1 MEAVSDAGPPAVPL
15 VVVMG
20 VSGSGKTTV
29 GIALAERLDVEYGE
43 ADQFHPQSNIDK
55 MTAGQPLDDADRKP
69 WLEAVGAWLAD
80 HADRGAVAT
89 CSALKR
95 SYRDI
100 LRAAAPS
107 TVFLHLNADRAVLEP
122 RMAHRKG
129 HFMPPALLASQLQ
142 TLQPLQPDEA
152 GLVVDS
158 TTPVGEI
165 VDEFVA
171 WWPDREQSTTESEG
185 ARDG

>member
-1 MEAVSDAGPPAVPL
+1 MEAVSEPGPPAVPL

-29 GIALAERLDVEYGE
+29 GVALAARLDVEYGE

-55 MTAGQPLDDADRKP
+55 MTAGQPLDDADRRP
-69 WLEAVGAWLAD
+69 WLEALGSWLAG
-80 HADRGAVAT
+80 HVDRGAVAT

-95 SYRDI
+95 SYRDT

-107 TVFLHLNADRAVLEP
+107 VVFLHLRADRAVLEP
-122 RMAHRKG
+122 RMEHRSG
-129 HFMPPALLASQLQ
+129 HFMPPSLLASQLK
-142 TLQPLQPDEA
+142 TLEPLQPDET

-158 TTPVGEI
+158 TTPVGDL
-165 VDEFVA
+165 VDEFII
-171 WWPDREQSTTESEG
+171 WWHTASKRTER
-185 ARDG
+185 RDADD